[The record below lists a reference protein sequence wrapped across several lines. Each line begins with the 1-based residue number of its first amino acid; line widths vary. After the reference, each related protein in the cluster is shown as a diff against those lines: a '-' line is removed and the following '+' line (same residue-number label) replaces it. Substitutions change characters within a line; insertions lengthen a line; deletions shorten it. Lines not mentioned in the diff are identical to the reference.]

1 MLHGWTACACVEH
14 PLISFPELLQ
24 DRGGT
29 ERGGRVEREEGG
41 REMERE
47 GEITIFHFSIMK
59 DVSIIF
65 SYNINTGIIAFQ
77 SKRQRVEDNFMQLK
91 HYCYLI
97 IDIIIDNI
105 YIT

>member
-41 REMERE
+41 RERERLPYF
-47 GEITIFHFSIMK
+47 IFLS
-59 DVSIIF
+59 
-65 SYNINTGIIAFQ
+65 
-77 SKRQRVEDNFMQLK
+77 
-91 HYCYLI
+91 
-97 IDIIIDNI
+97 
-105 YIT
+105 